1 MNGKENLES
10 VMAAIRKD
18 GKAFFY
24 TRGYSM
30 LPMLKEGRDI
40 SVLVPLD
47 RPAEKGEVV
56 LFVRRYR
63 DDQLVLHRVIRRRDD
78 GTYIIRGDNTYYNEP
93 VKEENV
99 LALLDGFFRKGRY
112 HSCKDSRR
120 YRIYAVL
127 RMFFFPLRKFTRQTL
142 RVAAAKIKNNVF
154 HLNNLHL
161 DDILGRNR
169 SEK

>member
-10 VMAAIRKD
+10 VMNAIREN

-30 LPMLKEGRDI
+30 LPMLKENRDI

-47 RPAEKGEVV
+47 RPPEKGEVV
-56 LFVRRYR
+56 LFVRHDR
-63 DDQLVLHRVIRRRDD
+63 DDQLVLHRVIRRRDEE
-78 GTYIIRGDNTYYNEP
+78 TYIIRGDNTYYDEP
-93 VKEENV
+93 VKAENI

-112 HSCKDSRR
+112 HSCKSSVR
-120 YRIYAVL
+120 YRIYSKL
-127 RMFFFPLRKFTRQTL
+127 RVFFFPLRKFTRQTL
-142 RVAAAKIKNNVF
+142 RIAAAKIKNNVF
-154 HLNNLHL
+154 HLNDLHL
-161 DDILGRNR
+161 DDILGKNR